1 MSRSRFLAVASIL
14 GLVFGLAFLLVPAQ
28 LMSFYGMTLD
38 PAGQWIGRFLGAQ
51 LLGVATITWLV
62 RNTPAGNVLSAVM
75 IGNLVATV
83 TALALAILQG
93 IAGIGNALVWST
105 AVVYAFLAAGFGYFQ
120 FVRSRQ

>member
-1 MSRSRFLAVASIL
+1 
-14 GLVFGLAFLLVPAQ
+14 
-28 LMSFYGMTLD
+28 
-38 PAGQWIGRFLGAQ
+38 
-51 LLGVATITWLV
+51 
-62 RNTPAGNVLSAVM
+62 M